1 MFKISAEDTRKL
13 EEKQTKYWFGVAY
26 KEDKEAV
33 VESFRKLIKDG
44 MYGEELYR
52 DVTIVKD

>member
-1 MFKISAEDTRKL
+1 MLR
-13 EEKQTKYWFGVAY
+13 EEKCTVKVLETRDKWFGVTY
-26 KEDKEAV
+26 KEDKESV

-44 MYGEELYR
+44 VYGEELYR

>member
-1 MFKISAEDTRKL
+1 MLRDGKCIVKVLETRDK
-13 EEKQTKYWFGVAY
+13 WFGVTY
-26 KEDKEAV
+26 KEDKEVV

-44 MYGEELYR
+44 MYEEELYR